1 VTDVERFFRRLVS
14 NLAATD
20 PARLRRPVPLDE
32 ISQEILP
39 YRANR
44 RALQLDTSEDY
55 EMVLLRLCAGE
66 GSLVRIEPDEAK
78 ARFAQEIRSANPD
91 LDVLH
96 TFDNVQVTLR
106 PEPLARALAAEPVD
120 SYAPPTRHAGPEVE
134 PELVLGAAQ
143 FDDLPGLS
151 EAELLGVE
159 ALREPADAGRQSGAE
174 EALDAEDLL
183 DPEELLPDADE
194 RTETG
199 EEAALEPAPSCLYCG
214 GSLPVHRSV
223 NFCPHCGQ
231 SQTQILCPE
240 CRSEVEPGWRHC
252 VNCGATVGEG

>member
-20 PARLRRPVPLDE
+20 PARLRRPVSLDE
-32 ISQEILP
+32 ISSEVLP

-55 EMVLLRLCAGE
+55 ELVLLRLCSGE
-66 GSLVRIEPDEAK
+66 GSLVRIEPEEAR
-78 ARFAQEIRSANPD
+78 ARFAQEISSANPD

-96 TFDNVQVTLR
+96 AFENVQVTLR
-106 PEPLARALAAEPVD
+106 SESLARALAAEPEG
-120 SYAPPTRHAGPEVE
+120 SYAPPSRYAEPEVE
-134 PELVLGAAQ
+134 PEIEPQLVLGASQ

-151 EAELLGVE
+151 EAEV
-159 ALREPADAGRQSGAE
+159 P
-174 EALDAEDLL
+174 
-183 DPEELLPDADE
+183 
-194 RTETG
+194 ETG
-199 EEAALEPAPSCLYCG
+199 EAPAEDSGPSCIYCG
-214 GSLPVHRSV
+214 GALPVHRPV

-240 CRSEVEPGWRHC
+240 CRSEIEPGWRHC
-252 VNCGATVGEG
+252 VNCGAAVGEG

>member
-32 ISQEILP
+32 ILREILP

-44 RALQLDTSEDY
+44 RTLQLDTSEEY
-55 EMVLLRLCAGE
+55 EWVLLRLCAGE
-66 GSLVRIEPDEAK
+66 GGLVRTEPEEAR

-96 TFDNVQVTLR
+96 AFENVQVTLR
-106 PEPLARALAAEPVD
+106 AESLARALEAEPEGI
-120 SYAPPTRHAGPEVE
+120 YAPPGRRAERE
-134 PELVLGAAQ
+134 IDPELVLGAAQ
-143 FDDLPGLS
+143 FDELPGLS
-151 EAELLGVE
+151 EAGLPGVE
-159 ALREPADAGRQSGAE
+159 AL
-174 EALDAEDLL
+174 
-183 DPEELLPDADE
+183 PELPDAEELREADE
-194 RTETG
+194 LPESDEPPETG
-199 EEAALEPAPSCLYCG
+199 EAAAMESAPSCLYCG
-214 GSLPVHRSV
+214 GSLPVHRPV

-240 CRSEVEPGWRHC
+240 CRSEIEPGWRHC
-252 VNCGATVGEG
+252 VNCGAAVGEG

>member
-1 VTDVERFFRRLVS
+1 MTDVERFFRRLVS

-32 ISQEILP
+32 ISREILP

-55 EMVLLRLCAGE
+55 ELVLLRLCAGE
-66 GSLVRIEPDEAK
+66 GGMVRIEPDEAR

-96 TFDNVQVTLR
+96 AFENVQLTLKA
-106 PEPLARALAAEPVD
+106 ESLARALEAEPEG
-120 SYAPPTRHAGPEVE
+120 SYALPSRRAEPEID

-151 EAELLGVE
+151 DAELPEVD
-159 ALREPADAGRQSGAE
+159 ALRETPDAE
-174 EALDAEDLL
+174 E
-183 DPEELLPDADE
+183 LPDADE
-194 RTETG
+194 LPETA
-199 EEAALEPAPSCLYCG
+199 EASAAEPALSCLYCG
-214 GSLPVHRSV
+214 GSLPVHRPV

-240 CRSEVEPGWRHC
+240 CRSEIEPGWRHC
-252 VNCGATVGEG
+252 VNCGAAVGEG

>member
-32 ISQEILP
+32 ISREILP
-39 YRANR
+39 YRAIR

-55 EMVLLRLCAGE
+55 ELVLLRLCAGE
-66 GSLVRIEPDEAK
+66 GSLVQTEPDEAR

-96 TFDNVQVTLR
+96 AFENVQVTLR
-106 PEPLARALAAEPVD
+106 AESLARALEAEPEG
-120 SYAPPTRHAGPEVE
+120 SYAPPGRRAEPEID

-151 EAELLGVE
+151 EAELPRVE
-159 ALREPADAGRQSGAE
+159 AFRERPHAE
-174 EALDAEDLL
+174 ELSDAE
-183 DPEELLPDADE
+183 ELPDADE
-194 RTETG
+194 LPETG
-199 EEAALEPAPSCLYCG
+199 EASTVESAPSCLYCG
-214 GSLPVHRSV
+214 GSLPVHRPV

-240 CRSEVEPGWRHC
+240 CRSEIEPGWRHC
-252 VNCGATVGEG
+252 VNCGAAVGEG

>member
-20 PARLRRPVPLDE
+20 PARLRRPVTLDE
-32 ISQEILP
+32 ISREILP

-55 EMVLLRLCAGE
+55 ELVLLRLCAGE
-66 GSLVRIEPDEAK
+66 GSLVRIEPDEAR
-78 ARFAQEIRSANPD
+78 ARFAQEIKSANPD

-96 TFDNVQVTLR
+96 AFENVQVTLGA
-106 PEPLARALAAEPVD
+106 EPLARALAAEPVD
-120 SYAPPTRHAGPEVE
+120 FYAPPSRHAELEVE

-151 EAELLGVE
+151 EAELPGVE
-159 ALREPADAGRQSGAE
+159 ALRQPADAGVQPDAGDL
-174 EALDAEDLL
+174 LDAE
-183 DPEELLPDADE
+183 ELPDADE

-199 EEAALEPAPSCLYCG
+199 EASALESAPSCLYCG
-214 GSLPVHRSV
+214 GSLPVHRPV

-252 VNCGATVGEG
+252 VNCGAAVGEG

>member
-32 ISQEILP
+32 ISREILP

-55 EMVLLRLCAGE
+55 ELVLLRLCAGE
-66 GSLVRIEPDEAK
+66 GSLVRTEPEEAR

-96 TFDNVQVTLR
+96 AFENVQLTLR
-106 PEPLARALAAEPVD
+106 TESLARALEDEPEG
-120 SYAPPTRHAGPEVE
+120 SFAPPSRRALQELDS
-134 PELVLGAAQ
+134 ELVLGAAQ
-143 FDDLPGLS
+143 FDDLPGLG
-151 EAELLGVE
+151 EADLPWVE
-159 ALREPADAGRQSGAE
+159 PLRETPDAGRP
-174 EALDAEDLL
+174 DVD
-183 DPEELLPDADE
+183 ELADADE
-194 RTETG
+194 LPEG
-199 EEAALEPAPSCLYCG
+199 DELPEASEAPAEEPRPSCLYCG
-214 GSLPVHRSV
+214 GSLPVHRPV
-223 NFCPHCGQ
+223 NFCPYCGQ

-240 CRSEVEPGWRHC
+240 CRSEIEPGWRHC
-252 VNCGATVGEG
+252 VNCGAAVGEG

>member
-1 VTDVERFFRRLVS
+1 MTDVERFFRRLVS

-32 ISQEILP
+32 IFHEILP

-55 EMVLLRLCAGE
+55 ELVLLRLCAGE
-66 GSLVRIEPDEAK
+66 GSLVRTEPDEAR
-78 ARFAQEIRSANPD
+78 ARFAEEIRSANPD

-96 TFDNVQVTLR
+96 AFENVQVTLKA
-106 PEPLARALAAEPVD
+106 ESLARALEAEPE
-120 SYAPPTRHAGPEVE
+120 SFYAPPGRRAEAE
-134 PELVLGAAQ
+134 IDPELVLGAAQ

-151 EAELLGVE
+151 EADLPGVE
-159 ALREPADAGRQSGAE
+159 ALHELPHADE
-174 EALDAEDLL
+174 
-183 DPEELLPDADE
+183 LPDADE
-194 RTETG
+194 PSETS
-199 EEAALEPAPSCLYCG
+199 EASAAESGPSCLYCG
-214 GSLPVHRSV
+214 GSLPVHRPV

-240 CRSEVEPGWRHC
+240 CRSEIEPGWRHC
-252 VNCGATVGEG
+252 VNCGAAVGEG

>member
-32 ISQEILP
+32 ISREILP

-55 EMVLLRLCAGE
+55 ELVLLRLCAGE
-66 GSLVRIEPDEAK
+66 ESLVRTEPDEAR

-96 TFDNVQVTLR
+96 AFENVQVTLR
-106 PEPLARALAAEPVD
+106 AESLARALGAEPEID
-120 SYAPPTRHAGPEVE
+120 

-151 EAELLGVE
+151 ETELPGAE
-159 ALREPADAGRQSGAE
+159 ALREAPEAE
-174 EALDAEDLL
+174 E
-183 DPEELLPDADE
+183 LPDADE
-194 RTETG
+194 LPETG
-199 EEAALEPAPSCLYCG
+199 EAAESGPSCLYCG
-214 GSLPVHRSV
+214 GSLPVHRPV

-240 CRSEVEPGWRHC
+240 CRSEIEPGWRHC
-252 VNCGATVGEG
+252 VNCGAAVGEG

>member
-32 ISQEILP
+32 ISREILP

-55 EMVLLRLCAGE
+55 ELVLLRLCAGE
-66 GSLVRIEPDEAK
+66 GSLVQTEPDEAR
-78 ARFAQEIRSANPD
+78 ARFALELRSANPD

-96 TFDNVQVTLR
+96 TFENVQVTLR
-106 PEPLARALAAEPVD
+106 AESLARALEPEPQGSYTPPGRRAE
-120 SYAPPTRHAGPEVE
+120 PEVE
-134 PELVLGAAQ
+134 AELVLGAAQ
-143 FDDLPGLS
+143 FDELPGLS
-151 EAELLGVE
+151 EDELSRVD
-159 ALREPADAGRQSGAE
+159 ALRAPPDAE
-174 EALDAEDLL
+174 E
-183 DPEELLPDADE
+183 LPDAE
-194 RTETG
+194 EPPETG
-199 EEAALEPAPSCLYCG
+199 EASAEDSGPSCIYCG
-214 GSLPVHRSV
+214 GSLPVHRPV

-252 VNCGATVGEG
+252 VNCGAAVGEG

>member
-20 PARLRRPVPLDE
+20 PARLRRPLPLDE
-32 ISQEILP
+32 ISREILP

-44 RALQLDTSEDY
+44 RALQLETSEDY
-55 EMVLLRLCAGE
+55 ELVLLRLCAGE
-66 GSLVRIEPDEAK
+66 GSLVLTEPDEAR

-96 TFDNVQVTLR
+96 AFENVQVTLR
-106 PEPLARALAAEPVD
+106 EESLARALKAEPEG
-120 SYAPPTRHAGPEVE
+120 SYAPPGPRAE
-134 PELVLGAAQ
+134 PGIDPALVLGAAQ

-151 EAELLGVE
+151 EPELPAVE
-159 ALREPADAGRQSGAE
+159 ALGEPPDAE
-174 EALDAEDLL
+174 ELR
-183 DPEELLPDADE
+183 DADE
-194 RTETG
+194 LPETG
-199 EEAALEPAPSCLYCG
+199 ETSAVESGPSCLYCG
-214 GSLPVHRSV
+214 GSLPIHRPV

-240 CRSEVEPGWRHC
+240 CRSEIEPGWRHC
-252 VNCGATVGEG
+252 VNCGAAVGEG

>member
-1 VTDVERFFRRLVS
+1 MTDVERFFRRLVS

-32 ISQEILP
+32 IFREILP

-55 EMVLLRLCAGE
+55 ELVLLRLCAGE
-66 GSLVRIEPDEAK
+66 GSLVRTEPEEAR
-78 ARFAQEIRSANPD
+78 ARFAQEMQERQPRSRRASR
-91 LDVLH
+91 
-96 TFDNVQVTLR
+96 LR
-106 PEPLARALAAEPVD
+106 ERAGDAQGRVAGAGARAPSPRA
-120 SYAPPTRHAGPEVE
+120 PTRHRAGAPSRRSS
-134 PELVLGAAQ
+134 PALVLGAAQ

-151 EAELLGVE
+151 VAELPGVE
-159 ALREPADAGRQSGAE
+159 ALRELPT
-174 EALDAEDLL
+174 
-183 DPEELLPDADE
+183 EELRRRELPDPDEPPDADE
-194 RTETG
+194 LAEASEASAEETR
-199 EEAALEPAPSCLYCG
+199 PSCIYCG
-214 GSLPVHRSV
+214 GSLPVHRPV

-252 VNCGATVGEG
+252 VNCGAAVGEG

>member
-20 PARLRRPVPLDE
+20 PARLRQPLPLDE
-32 ISQEILP
+32 ISREIVP

-55 EMVLLRLCAGE
+55 ELVLLRLCAGE
-66 GSLVRIEPDEAK
+66 GGLVRTEPEEAR
-78 ARFAQEIRSANPD
+78 ARFAQEVRSANPD

-96 TFDNVQVTLR
+96 TFENVQVTLR
-106 PEPLARALAAEPVD
+106 AESLARALEAEPED
-120 SYAPPTRHAGPEVE
+120 SYAPPGRRAGPEID
-134 PELVLGAAQ
+134 PALVLGAAQ

-151 EAELLGVE
+151 EVELPGVE
-159 ALREPADAGRQSGAE
+159 ALPELP
-174 EALDAEDLL
+174 
-183 DPEELLPDADE
+183 DPEELPDADE
-194 RTETG
+194 VPEADELPESG
-199 EEAALEPAPSCLYCG
+199 EASAVESAPSCLYCG
-214 GSLPVHRSV
+214 GSLPVHRPV

-240 CRSEVEPGWRHC
+240 CRSEIEPGWRHC
-252 VNCGATVGEG
+252 VNCGAAVGEG

>member
-32 ISQEILP
+32 ISREILP

-55 EMVLLRLCAGE
+55 ELVLLRLCAGE
-66 GSLVRIEPDEAK
+66 GSLVQTEPDEAR

-96 TFDNVQVTLR
+96 AFENVQVTLR
-106 PEPLARALAAEPVD
+106 AESLARALEAEPEG
-120 SYAPPTRHAGPEVE
+120 SYAPPGRRAEPEID

-151 EAELLGVE
+151 EAELPRVE
-159 ALREPADAGRQSGAE
+159 AFRERPHAE
-174 EALDAEDLL
+174 ELSDAE
-183 DPEELLPDADE
+183 ELPDADE
-194 RTETG
+194 LPETG
-199 EEAALEPAPSCLYCG
+199 EASTVESAPSCLYCG
-214 GSLPVHRSV
+214 GSLPVHRPV

-240 CRSEVEPGWRHC
+240 CRSEIEPGWRHC
-252 VNCGATVGEG
+252 VNCGAAVGEG

>member
-20 PARLRRPVPLDE
+20 PARLRRPLPLDE
-32 ISQEILP
+32 ISREILP

-55 EMVLLRLCAGE
+55 ELVLLRLCAGE
-66 GSLVRIEPDEAK
+66 GGLVRTEPEDAR

-96 TFDNVQVTLR
+96 SFENVQVTLR
-106 PEPLARALAAEPVD
+106 AESLARALEAEPED
-120 SYAPPTRHAGPEVE
+120 SYAPPGRRAE
-134 PELVLGAAQ
+134 PEIDPALVLGAAQ

-151 EAELLGVE
+151 EAEVPEVE
-159 ALREPADAGRQSGAE
+159 AFGEPPDAE
-174 EALDAEDLL
+174 E
-183 DPEELLPDADE
+183 LP
-194 RTETG
+194 ETG
-199 EEAALEPAPSCLYCG
+199 EASAVESGPSCLYCG
-214 GSLPVHRSV
+214 GSLPIHRPV

-240 CRSEVEPGWRHC
+240 CRSEIEPGWRHC
-252 VNCGATVGEG
+252 VNCGAAVGEG